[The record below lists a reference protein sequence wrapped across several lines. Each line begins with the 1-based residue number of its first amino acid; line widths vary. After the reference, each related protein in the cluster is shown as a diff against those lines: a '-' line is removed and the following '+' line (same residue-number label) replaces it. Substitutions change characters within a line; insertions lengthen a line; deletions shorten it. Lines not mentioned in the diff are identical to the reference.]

1 MLSEWREALVHLF
14 YPKICFGCS
23 TDLIHDDQML
33 CMECIDTLGFTQFEG
48 IRNNPVEKLYW
59 GRVNLKFA
67 ASTFYY
73 IEETPLQR
81 IVHQIKYRQ
90 EPELGRHMGE
100 LMGINISSVFKDHE
114 PALCIPMPL
123 YPKKEYTRGYNQATL
138 LCEGIFKTTGVSYNE
153 KVLVRNQN
161 TRTQTKK
168 SRKERWENVAS
179 VFEVIDHQAIANKN
193 IVLVD
198 DVITTG
204 ASTEAC
210 ANMLLQHG
218 ANSVG
223 IYSLAFTL

>member
-1 MLSEWREALVHLF
+1 MVKEWRDALVHLF
-14 YPKICFGCS
+14 YPKLCFGCNN
-23 TDLIHDDQML
+23 DLIHDDQML
-33 CMECIDTLGFTQFEG
+33 CMECIAALGYTQFEG
-48 IRNNPVEKLYW
+48 MRNNPVEKLYW
-59 GRVNLKFA
+59 GRVNLQFA

-81 IVHQIKYRQ
+81 IVHHIKYRQ
-90 EPELGRHMGE
+90 EPALGRYMGE
-100 LMGINISSVFKDHE
+100 LMGINILSVFKDLE
-114 PALCIPMPL
+114 TALCIPMPL
-123 YPKKEYTRGYNQATL
+123 HPKKEYTRGYNQATL
-138 LCEGIFKTTGVSYNE
+138 LCEGIFKTTGVAYNE

-179 VFEVIDHQAIANKN
+179 VFEVIDHQAVANKN

-210 ANMLLQHG
+210 ATTLLEHG
-218 ANSVG
+218 AKSVG
-223 IYSLAFTL
+223 VCSLAFTL